1 MSNVISRSLIQ
12 IASLSGHHLHFH
24 FLALPVYHTYRCLS
38 LACSVNFPVRD
49 LPPHSTDMHE
59 VRC

>member
-12 IASLSGHHLHFH
+12 IASLSDQHLHFH
-24 FLALPVYHTYRCLS
+24 SLAFSVYHTYHCLS

-49 LPPHSTDMHE
+49 LLPKFY
-59 VRC
+59 